1 MVYPMNDLRNEPMRI
16 GELSRRTGVSPDLLR
31 AWESRYGLLSPQRT
45 AGGFRL
51 YGAADLERVL
61 AMTAAIAEG
70 LPASVAARRA
80 ASTATTTPSSSHAPA
95 VPPSLMVE
103 ELEAALD
110 AFDETRANAVFD
122 GALAGYSLASVLG
135 SLVMP
140 YLQRLGRRWQ
150 DGEATIAQEHFAT
163 GIVRGRLLG
172 LARGWGTGDGRMALL
187 ACPPGEQH
195 DLGLIVFGLVLREQ
209 GWRIVLLGPNT
220 PIVTLAETADRL
232 RPELVIVAAMQTE
245 LLDGVQ
251 GPLGDLAARHRV
263 ALAGPGATARLA
275 RRTGAWLIS
284 ESPVEGAIGI
294 SGDTAA

>member
-1 MVYPMNDLRNEPMRI
+1 MHDVRHEPMRI
-16 GELSRRTGVSPDLLR
+16 GELSRRTGVAPDLLR
-31 AWESRYGLLSPQRT
+31 AWERRYGLLSPERT

-51 YGAADLERVL
+51 YGSADVERVL

-80 ASTATTTPSSSHAPA
+80 ASTATKTPSRPSVPAAAPPLL
-95 VPPSLMVE
+95 VDE
-103 ELEAALD
+103 FEAALD

-172 LARGWGTGDGRMALL
+172 LARGWGTGVGRMAVL

-220 PIVTLAETADRL
+220 PVATLAEAADRL

-251 GPLGDLAARHRV
+251 GELGELAARHRV

-275 RRTGAWLIS
+275 RRTDAWLVS

-294 SGDTAA
+294 ARDAAGPPIR